1 MKMIHATRLLTAC
14 TLGAL
19 LTGCT
24 TQTREEQTQALRES
38 TRNAARSVTIL
49 NGDGS
54 GSTTWS
60 QAIQKMAAADVV
72 LMGEVHGH
80 ELGNAIQ
87 QEMFED
93 ILIANPNAIL
103 AMEFYERDE
112 QVALDDYLA
121 GITDREAF
129 EKASDRNAGNNPW
142 AHARMID
149 ASKEAGRPVIAANA
163 PRRYVRLARTDGFD
177 RLRELN
183 DNQRALV
190 EIPDQTPQGA
200 YRDRFINAMGGMAS
214 HGGEEMIEG
223 FLRSQSTWDA
233 TMAQSMVDGFDD
245 GTPVVLIVGYFHA
258 QFPFEPGSSEL
269 VDQLRARAGREINIV
284 TCITLPATHDEIQED
299 DRNIADFVVYVGSP
313 DASN

>member
-1 MKMIHATRLLTAC
+1 MKMNHATRLITAC
-14 TLGAL
+14 ALGAL
-19 LTGCT
+19 LSGCT

-54 GSTTWS
+54 GSTNWS

-93 ILIANPNAIL
+93 ILTANHKAIL
-103 AMEFYERDE
+103 AMEFYERDD
-112 QVALDDYLA
+112 QVALDDYLS
-121 GITDREAF
+121 GLTDREAF
-129 EKASDRNAGNNPW
+129 EKAANRNAGNNPW
-142 AHARMID
+142 AHARMVD

-163 PRRYVRLARTDGFD
+163 PRHYVKVARIEGFD

-183 DNQRALV
+183 DNQRALI
-190 EIPDQTPQGA
+190 EIPEQTPQGA
-200 YRDRFINAMGGMAS
+200 YRDRFIDAMGGMAS

-233 TMAQSMVDGFDD
+233 TMAQSMVDGFKD
-245 GTPVVLIVGYFHA
+245 GTPVVLVVGYFHA

-269 VDQLRARAGREINIV
+269 IDQLRARAGREINIV

-299 DRNIADFVVYVGSP
+299 DRTIADFVVYVGEP
-313 DASN
+313 GA

>member
-1 MKMIHATRLLTAC
+1 MPIAAATRLLTTCA
-14 TLGAL
+14 LAAL

-24 TQTREEQTQALRES
+24 TQTREEQAQALRES
-38 TRNAARSVTIL
+38 TRTQARSVTIL
-49 NGDGS
+49 SGDGS
-54 GSTTWS
+54 GAATWS

-80 ELGNAIQ
+80 ELGNAVQ

-93 ILIANPNAIL
+93 ILVANPSALL
-103 AMEFYERDE
+103 AMEFYERDD

-129 EKASDRNAGNNPW
+129 EKAADRNEGNNPW

-163 PRRYVRLARTDGFD
+163 PRRYVRLARMKGFD

-183 DNQRALV
+183 EHQRALV
-190 EIPDQTPQGA
+190 EIPDHTPQGA
-200 YRDRFINAMGGMAS
+200 YRDRFIDAMGGMAT
-214 HGGEEMIEG
+214 HGGEEMIES

-233 TMAQSMVDGFDD
+233 TMAQSIVDAFED
-245 GTPVVLIVGYFHA
+245 GTPVVLVVGFFHA

-269 VDQLRARAGREINIV
+269 VDQLRKRAGRDISVV
-284 TCITLPATHDEIQED
+284 TCITLPATHDEIQDD
-299 DRNIADFVVYVGSP
+299 DRNIADYVVYVG
-313 DASN
+313 AQEQ

>member
-1 MKMIHATRLLTAC
+1 MTIRTARRLLTCCALA
-14 TLGAL
+14 TL

-24 TQTREEQTQALRES
+24 TQTRDEPQALRDS
-38 TRNAARSVTIL
+38 MRQQARSVTIL

-54 GSTTWS
+54 GTTTWS
-60 QAIQKMAAADVV
+60 QAIAEMASADVV

-87 QEMFED
+87 QEMYED
-93 ILIANPNAIL
+93 ILTANPNAL
-103 AMEFYERDE
+103 LSMEFYERDE

-129 EKASDRNAGNNPW
+129 EKAADRNAGNNPW

-149 ASKEAGRPVIAANA
+149 ASKEANRPVVASNA
-163 PRRYVRLARTDGFD
+163 PRRYVKLARTDGFD

-183 DNQRALV
+183 DNQRALI
-190 EIPDQTPQGA
+190 EIPSGTPQGA
-200 YRDRFINAMGGMAS
+200 YRDRFVNAMGGMAS

-233 TMAQSMVDGFDD
+233 TMAQSIVNAFSE
-245 GTPVVLIVGYFHA
+245 GTPVVHVVGYFHA
-258 QFPFEPGSSEL
+258 QFPFEAGSSEL
-269 VDQLRARAGREINIV
+269 VDQLRARAGREIKIV
-284 TCITLPATHDEIQED
+284 TCITLPATHDEIQDD
-299 DRNIADFVVYVGSP
+299 DRNIADFVVYVGSLKTG
-313 DASN
+313 NF